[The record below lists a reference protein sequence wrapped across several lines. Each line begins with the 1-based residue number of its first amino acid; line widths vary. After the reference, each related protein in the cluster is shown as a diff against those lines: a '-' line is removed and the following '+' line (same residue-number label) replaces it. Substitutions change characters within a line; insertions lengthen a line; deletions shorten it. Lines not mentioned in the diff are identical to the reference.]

1 MATHAPTWPQPV
13 QGPESAEGLWP
24 PPATLGGADAP
35 RGRRR
40 WRLVKWAAIGVV
52 AVAVGGSFLAGVN
65 DTVLTH
71 DLLDAD
77 FESGA
82 QPFSTG
88 EHFGTR
94 SDVVDGTYRMQRV
107 ERDVGSVSS
116 AAPFARTAYNVHLSA
131 DVVQVD
137 LGDEPGGVGLACV
150 DGGRHAGY
158 ALFAGNGQDLVIR
171 RFDDNGEI
179 DLASDEMRLPATPYR
194 LTLSCSIS
202 RPGSDR
208 VIVTGSLN
216 GREVLRADDPN
227 GIYGYSG
234 MRLMLA
240 SDIAPV
246 TVRFDNVTAVVPE

>member
-1 MATHAPTWPQPV
+1 MTSHAPTWPQPV
-13 QGPESAEGLWP
+13 QGPESTEGPWP
-24 PPATLGGADAP
+24 PPTLGGGDAP
-35 RGRRR
+35 PGRRPWR
-40 WRLVKWAAIGVV
+40 WVLWAAGGVV
-52 AVAVGGSFLAGVN
+52 AIAVVGSLFAGVN
-65 DTVLTH
+65 DTALTH
-71 DLLDAD
+71 DLLEAD

-82 QPFSTG
+82 RPFSTG

-116 AAPFARTAYNVHLSA
+116 AAPFARTAYNVRLSA

-150 DGGRHAGY
+150 DGVRHMGY

-171 RFDDNGEI
+171 RYDDNGET
-179 DLASDEMRLPATPYR
+179 DLASDEMTLPATPYR
-194 LTLSCSIS
+194 LTLSCSITG
-202 RPGSDR
+202 PGSDR
-208 VIVTGSLN
+208 VVVTGSLN
-216 GREVLRADDPN
+216 GREVLRAEDPD